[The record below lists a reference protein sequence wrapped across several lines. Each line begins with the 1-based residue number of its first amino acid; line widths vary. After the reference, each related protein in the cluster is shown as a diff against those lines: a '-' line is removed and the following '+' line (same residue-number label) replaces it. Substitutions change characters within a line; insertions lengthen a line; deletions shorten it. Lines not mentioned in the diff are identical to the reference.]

1 MLHSSRQSISWRVP
15 DLRNSYGF
23 SKCDI
28 NNVAGI
34 TFINKKRRPTF
45 RIKNYQ
51 FLKTVLSK
59 VKCELGSQ
67 RMWKF
72 KKM

>member
-28 NNVAGI
+28 NNAAGI
-34 TFINKKRRPTF
+34 TFINKKTDF
-45 RIKNYQ
+45 QN
-51 FLKTVLSK
+51 
-59 VKCELGSQ
+59 
-67 RMWKF
+67 
-72 KKM
+72 KKLPVSEDSIVQGKM